1 MALKNNTVPTS
12 EIRSDPAYARIQS
25 FPRKLKSHVEN
36 MAATTIGKPDRINKS
51 GGNLLQDVE

>member
-1 MALKNNTVPTS
+1 MARKINTVPTS
-12 EIRSDPAYARIQS
+12 EIRSDPAYQS